1 MARKVPTDKTSQFM
15 FTSEEEAKKILLSE
29 GHRLKSI
36 ADKVWQQYLGS
47 YTPKKYVRT
56 HRSENGIKIGG
67 VKSLGKDLWGI
78 EVTFENSLMYHNSVI
93 GKGNPQGHSIMLISS
108 GWKAKKLEKKIG
120 VKEHFT
126 RYKGFN
132 YLGKVVKEFNSGKHK
147 GISLE
152 VQWSGAYLK

>member
-1 MARKVPTDKTSQFM
+1 M

-93 GKGNPQGHSIMLISS
+93 GKGKKNTNVNQQVKINPQGHSIMLISS